1 MEKLQKILG
10 NKDIIKLTDND
21 INYEKSQ
28 IPNIIN
34 DDNILSLVESLKE
47 ELKDLIIKKQDV
59 IYEYKTQNRKT
70 NKNKY
75 NLIKKQELIY
85 FGNTDMFENL
95 NNPNINQYF
104 LDFTYKIIPNK
115 FKPYRLMTLK
125 GFDLTSNVTK
135 LCCISNKI

>member
-75 NLIKKQELIY
+75 NLIKKEEVIY

-104 LDFTYKIIPNK
+104 L
-115 FKPYRLMTLK
+115 
-125 GFDLTSNVTK
+125 
-135 LCCISNKI
+135 